1 MQDAFA
7 YCGELVR
14 TADRDRYIA
23 SLFAPVE
30 ARGALHA
37 LYAFNA
43 ELARVRDVAREALPG
58 EIRLQWWVDVI
69 SGERRDEANASP
81 VAGALLATIER
92 HGLSLAALRDLIE
105 ARRFDLYQ
113 EPMASIA
120 DLESYARK
128 TSSAILSLGA
138 RIVAAT
144 EATDAA
150 ERAGIASA
158 IARLLSALPNHLAR
172 GQLYLPAD
180 VMERHQVQPH
190 DLFAGRSPVGL
201 EGAVA
206 ELRATARLHLAAAGP
221 HLGDLPPAAIPALLP
236 VALVRPTLDRLER
249 SGALTPAELP
259 PWRRQLTIWRAARN
273 PARIAG

>member
-14 TADRDRYIA
+14 TVDRDRFIA

-30 ARGALHA
+30 LRGALHA

-58 EIRLQWWVDVI
+58 EIRLQWWADI
-69 SGERRDEANASP
+69 INGERRDEANASP
-81 VAGALLATIER
+81 VAAALLATIKR
-92 HGLSLAALRDLIE
+92 HGLSLAPLSDLIE

-113 EPMASIA
+113 EPMASVA

-128 TSSAILSLGA
+128 TSSAIIALSA
-138 RIVAAT
+138 RIIAAT
-144 EATDAA
+144 EAMDAA
-150 ERAGIASA
+150 EPAGIAYA
-158 IARLLSALPNHLAR
+158 IVGLLRALPTHLAR
-172 GQLYLPAD
+172 GQLYLPA
-180 VMERHQVQPH
+180 ELLQRHQVQQH
-190 DLFAGRSPVGL
+190 DLFAGRTSAGL
-201 EGAVA
+201 EGVVA
-206 ELRATARLHLAAAGP
+206 ELRATARLHLAAVRP
-221 HLGDLPPAAIPALLP
+221 HLSGLPQAAIPALLP

-259 PWRRQLTIWRAARN
+259 PWRRQLLIWRAARN

>member
-1 MQDAFA
+1 MQDAFV

-14 TADRDRYIA
+14 TADRDRFIA

-30 ARGALHA
+30 VRGALHA
-37 LYAFNA
+37 LYAFDA

-58 EIRLQWWVDVI
+58 EIRLQWWADVVG
-69 SGERRDEANASP
+69 GERRDEANASP
-81 VAGALLATIER
+81 VAMALLATIEQ
-92 HGLSLAALRDLIE
+92 HGLSLPALRDLIE

-113 EPMASIA
+113 EPMAGIA

-150 ERAGIASA
+150 EPAGIAYA
-158 IARLLSALPNHLAR
+158 IARLLSALPTHLAR
-172 GQLYLPAD
+172 GQLYLPVD
-180 VMERHQVQPH
+180 VLERHQVRQH
-190 DLFAGRSPVGL
+190 DLFAGRSSAGL

-206 ELRATARLHLAAAGP
+206 ELRATARLHLAAAGL
-221 HLGDLPPAAIPALLP
+221 HLRELPQAAMPALLP
-236 VALVRPTLDRLER
+236 VALVRPALDRLDR
-249 SGALTPAELP
+249 SGALTPAGLAS
-259 PWRRQLTIWRAARN
+259 WRRQLLIWRAARN
-273 PARIAG
+273 PTRIAG

>member
-23 SLFAPVE
+23 SLFAPIEV
-30 ARGALHA
+30 RGALHA

-43 ELARVRDVAREALPG
+43 EIARVRDVAREALPG

-69 SGERRDEANASP
+69 DGERRDEAKASP
-81 VAGALLATIER
+81 VATALLATIER
-92 HGLSLAALRDLIE
+92 YGLSLAALRDLIE

-128 TSSAILSLGA
+128 TSSAILSLGS
-138 RIVAAT
+138 RIVAET
-144 EATDAA
+144 EAQDAA
-150 ERAGIASA
+150 EPAGIAYA
-158 IARLLSALPNHLAR
+158 IVGLLSALPNHLAR
-172 GQLYLPAD
+172 GQLFLP
-180 VMERHQVQPH
+180 VELLERHLVQPH
-190 DLFAGRSPVGL
+190 DLFAGRSSAGL

-206 ELRATARLHLAAAGP
+206 ELRAIAHLHLAAARP
-221 HLGDLPPAAIPALLP
+221 HLSRLPQAAIPALLP
-236 VALVRPTLDRLER
+236 VAVVRPALYRLER
-249 SGALTPAELP
+249 SGALTPAQLP
-259 PWRRQLTIWRAARN
+259 SWRRQLLIWRAARN

>member
-14 TADRDRYIA
+14 TADRDRFIA

-30 ARGALHA
+30 LRGALHA

-43 ELARVRDVAREALPG
+43 ELARVRDVAREPLPG
-58 EIRLQWWVDVI
+58 EIRLQWWADI
-69 SGERRDEANASP
+69 INGERRDEANASP
-81 VAGALLATIER
+81 VATALLATIQR
-92 HGLSLAALRDLIE
+92 HGLSLATLSDLIE

-128 TSSAILSLGA
+128 TSSAIIALSA
-138 RIVAAT
+138 QIIAAT

-150 ERAGIASA
+150 EPAGIAYA
-158 IARLLSALPNHLAR
+158 IAGLLRALPTHLVR
-172 GQLYLPAD
+172 GQLYLPA
-180 VMERHQVQPH
+180 ELLQRHQVQQH
-190 DLFAGRSPVGL
+190 DLFAGRSSAGL
-201 EGAVA
+201 EGVVA
-206 ELRATARLHLAAAGP
+206 ELRATARLRLTAVRP
-221 HLGDLPPAAIPALLP
+221 HLSGLPQAAIPALLP
-236 VALVRPTLDRLER
+236 VALVRSALDRLER

-259 PWRRQLTIWRAARN
+259 AWRRQLLIWRAARN

>member
-30 ARGALHA
+30 VRGALHA

-58 EIRLQWWVDVI
+58 EIRLQWWADVI
-69 SGERRDEANASP
+69 DGERRDEAKASP
-81 VAGALLATIER
+81 VATALLATIER
-92 HGLSLAALRDLIE
+92 HGLSIVALRDLIE

-113 EPMASIA
+113 EPVASIA

-128 TSSAILSLGA
+128 TSSAILSLGS

-150 ERAGIASA
+150 EPAGVAYA
-158 IARLLSALPNHLAR
+158 MVGLLSALPTHLAR
-172 GQLYLPAD
+172 GQLYLP
-180 VMERHQVQPH
+180 VELLERHLVQPH
-190 DLFAGRSPVGL
+190 DLFAGRSSAGL

-206 ELRATARLHLAAAGP
+206 ELRANARLHLAAASP
-221 HLGDLPPAAIPALLP
+221 HLSGVLQAAIPALLP
-236 VALVRPTLDRLER
+236 VALVRPALDRLDR
-249 SGALTPAELP
+249 SGALTPAGLP
-259 PWRRQLTIWRAARN
+259 SWRRQLLIWRAARN
-273 PARIAG
+273 PTRIAG